1 MGELRFQHTLELFA
15 EPIKDDK
22 GADFWRYVCKDDKKA
37 ILCFCIES
45 PQSHFRSIALRF
57 ARYANLRISFV
68 LQVMR

>member
-15 EPIKDDK
+15 EPI
-22 GADFWRYVCKDDKKA
+22 KDDKKA